1 MSADLHRDS
10 ALPARSTA
18 PTHRWLAVAAGA
30 VAVPAAGGAV
40 SLADGTID
48 MGEAIVD
55 RFPWQSVELAGFA
68 LLTWVAVP
76 FGALA
81 VLAWRG
87 STRAPRVAMAAGLLL
102 VAWIAVQVLIIRTL
116 SFFHPTYL
124 AIGLSFACVGRHL
137 ERLEHQGPAD
147 PEPGTIGP
155 VAEPSASQTIGA

>member
-1 MSADLHRDS
+1 MSADLNSDS

-18 PTHRWLAVAAGA
+18 PTHLV
-30 VAVPAAGGAV
+30 
-40 SLADGTID
+40 
-48 MGEAIVD
+48 
-55 RFPWQSVELAGFA
+55 
-68 LLTWVAVP
+68 
-76 FGALA
+76 
-81 VLAWRG
+81 
-87 STRAPRVAMAAGLLL
+87 AGLLL